1 MRARTRDQVG
11 RGFLTP
17 DPLVS
22 PVGAGWSS
30 NVYAFAGFDPVSLVD
45 PWGLSPV
52 SRADFAVYAKEH
64 PSSTLKG
71 WANEHADTIAAVAIG
86 VGMVVGAVAL
96 IATEPVGLIVAG
108 AVSGAAL
115 SGGLSILTN
124 KNDDGTVDWG
134 KVGKDTL
141 IGGAAGGLG
150 GAAVSAVSKVGA
162 AMNATRAASTAAKA
176 ERFGTKATTLA
187 QKATQ
192 ASRFNPMRYVNSW
205 RAGNAGEKAA
215 VLGAR
220 AERFSQT
227 AAHYKDVG
235 GFARSL
241 PGQTVQS
248 VTSNVVSNNLTYAAG
263 DFKEHTFGGYARA
276 TASAVGVGVVSPR
289 ITPLREATLG
299 SSAPDVTTVNRGLTA
314 VRDFAIDRAADFG
327 VGMTNYAVTPQEED
341 LSWGD
346 ALKDGFKNAMSGGSG
361 VASTGYADGV
371 RVATARPGGE

>member
-45 PWGLSPV
+45 PWGLLPV

-96 IATEPVGLIVAG
+96 IATGPVGLIVAG

-124 KNDDGTVDWG
+124 KNDDGTVEWG

-162 AMNATRAASTAAKA
+162 AMNATRAASAAAKA

-263 DFKEHTFGGYARA
+263 DFKEHTFGGYAWA

-289 ITPLREATLG
+289 ITPLRQKVVDI
-299 SSAPDVTTVNRGLTA
+299 APDAGLMEKGLTS
-314 VRDFAIDRAADFG
+314 VTGFTMDRIADFG
-327 VGMTNYAVTPQEED
+327 VGMTNYAVAPQDKKLNWED
-341 LSWGD
+341 
-346 ALKDGFKNAMSGGSG
+346 AFKDGFKGAASGGSG